1 MLKFRTMKTVLL
13 TGSSSELGKAI
24 VNTLSEANFEVVPL
38 KLDIADDASCNQ
50 AIKKIGDRKI
60 FALIN
65 VAGVNKY
72 GESLSFSPQEFM
84 DLLNVNAVGQ
94 FRLLKTLNDQKML
107 PSRVINITSL
117 NSILAWPKF
126 ALYCAT
132 KFAADGLGLALRYE
146 LSPRVQITNIAP
158 GAIYRPGAIAYHQR
172 LRDKNIIAKLLFPY
186 VTDETI
192 ASKIA
197 NILKTKTMPARIM
210 IGSDAIIV
218 YWMQKLLP
226 LWLFDKIVLWLT

>member
-1 MLKFRTMKTVLL
+1 MLKFRTMKSILL
-13 TGSSSELGKAI
+13 TGTSSELGKAI
-24 VNTLSEANFEVVPL
+24 MDTLSQEGYEVIPL
-38 KLDIADDASCNQ
+38 KVDITDDASCRQ
-50 AIKKIGDRKI
+50 AIKKIANQKI

-94 FRLLKTLNDQKML
+94 FRLLKTLHDQNML
-107 PSRVINITSL
+107 PNRVVNITSL

-132 KFAADGLGLALRYE
+132 KFAADGLGMALRYE

-158 GAIYRPGAIAYHQR
+158 GAIYRPGAKA
-172 LRDKNIIAKLLFPY
+172 
-186 VTDETI
+186 
-192 ASKIA
+192 
-197 NILKTKTMPARIM
+197 
-210 IGSDAIIV
+210 
-218 YWMQKLLP
+218 
-226 LWLFDKIVLWLT
+226 